1 MKFPYYRKFIQFES
15 QQVVDGVMLNNYVTD
30 IQHNS
35 KLINYNETQSSVT
48 IGGWFFNRGKKR
60 FLSISII
67 HHPFRDLESERQIMK

>member
-1 MKFPYYRKFIQFES
+1 MRENKFFRDRHFFSFNVQDSMKFPYYRKFIQFES

-48 IGGWFFNRGKKR
+48 IGG
-60 FLSISII
+60 
-67 HHPFRDLESERQIMK
+67 